1 MSLALWSCSGEVRD
15 SVAPSRDLTVPVE
28 RLNSEEARANGRA
41 LFVDKCAL
49 CHGMEADGRGVRRQ
63 GLSNKPVNFRSQAW
77 RAHATAAHVYRV
89 VREGG
94 EQGSSMPAWPSL
106 SEQETWDLVAYVLSV
121 SEEQP

>member
-41 LFVDKCAL
+41 LFVAKCAL
-49 CHGMEADGRGVRRQ
+49 CHGMNADGRGVRRQ
-63 GLSNKPVNFRSQAW
+63 GLSNKPVNFQSQTW
-77 RAHATAAHVYRV
+77 RARSTAPAVYRV
-89 VREGG
+89 LREGV
-94 EQGSSMPAWPSL
+94 QGSSMPAWPSL